1 MDAIKKLPREVQ
13 VTLGALVLYV
23 IFSFFDWQQVSIFGH
38 TGGFT
43 LWHGFGIVVGKTVDW
58 YLSALVSKNRTRK
71 GCRRL
76 PGESVAHQLLADP
89 RPVEAGKPR
98 QFRSSVL
105 AVGFVG

>member
-1 MDAIKKLPREVQ
+1 LAHAIAAAKF
-13 VTLGALVLYV
+13 GAQR
-23 IFSFFDWQQVSIFGH
+23 SSSER
-38 TGGFT
+38 
-43 LWHGFGIVVGKTVDW
+43 HGFGIVVGKTVDW